1 MGQLDEIEK
10 ELGLENTLAV
20 EASRLRIR
28 MDSRRYGK
36 NVTVIEGFD
45 PSVDLDALAKEL
57 KRTLGTGGTVKDRT
71 VELQGDHRKGV
82 AAWLLEH
89 GFQVIR

>member
-1 MGQLDEIEK
+1 LDRLEDLEK
-10 ELGLENTLAV
+10 ELGITDSLAV
-20 EASRLRIR
+20 EGSRLHVR

-45 PSVDLDALAKEL
+45 PDLDLDVLAKDL

-71 VELQGDHRKGV
+71 IELQGDHRKTVHAALV
-82 AAWLLEH
+82 AK
-89 GFQVIR
+89 GFTMR